1 MTHSACG
8 LDQLPGPLRDAV
20 HAKLEPGE
28 QVLWGAR
35 HSEIP
40 ALEKTSVLSKAV
52 RETFYIITNKRAL
65 MFDEEYN
72 VTPLT
77 SAQLLKNV
85 TEAKKA
91 VHHLLLRRGQ
101 SGS

>member
-1 MTHSACG
+1 MTNSALG
-8 LDQLPGPLRDAV
+8 LDQLPGPLREAV
-20 HAKLEPGE
+20 RAKLEPGE

-40 ALEKTSVLSKAV
+40 SLERTSLLSKAV
-52 RETFYIITNKRAL
+52 REIFYIITNKRAL

-85 TEAKKA
+85 VEAKKA
-91 VHHLLLRRGQ
+91 VHHLLRQGGQ
-101 SGS
+101 GGS